1 MKQFRDRLGEAEN
14 DCCHPGINEMNLSD
28 FNILDPADGGAGDCL
43 FVCPG
48 AVSGIS
54 RSVHLARLHAG
65 WSVCDQCEW
74 RRHTEGLSDFAVDG
88 IQRVRHFR
96 RDGLERSEFGVRGP
110 WLNVLDRSLAER
122 LAEVF
127 CICLQRSW
135 NAVAEGTGAVPT
147 PDTESQR
154 EPLRSIILGHDAR
167 SFSQDL
173 FAGVSAA
180 VSRLGFPVHDAG
192 RTTAAALHEAIRRTP
207 GVLGGLLVTGA
218 GCPTAWA
225 GLDVFD
231 AAGESVPVVWKDFG
245 IRLFQTADAD
255 GAGTAETGPA
265 INRLHLDTR
274 ELPETGRRLSR
285 TSGPVSVL
293 DTETGYRRW
302 LSAWYVG
309 TSGRSL
315 VIVSDDPLVR
325 QRVEWLNELGA
336 AELVL
341 RNRQSVEPAAA
352 AIQLL
357 VADDDR
363 FFVMQ
368 DAEGRIYPADL
379 LAQRL
384 NRLLGTGFG
393 HLTVHA
399 DAVTGRV
406 WLTDTVLPT
415 AGAVRGSAVERI
427 EDVLAFAGLLLRLNV
442 GGRLLV

>member
-1 MKQFRDRLGEAEN
+1 MKQPQDQPEEAEE
-14 DCCHPGINEMNLSD
+14 DCCDPGDTLMNLSD
-28 FNILDPADGGAGDCL
+28 FNILDPADGGFGENL

-48 AVSGIS
+48 ATSGVS
-54 RSVHLARLHAG
+54 RAVHLARLHAG

-74 RRHTEGLSDFAVDG
+74 RRHTEGLSEHAVDE
-88 IQRVRHFR
+88 IQRIRHFR
-96 RDGLERSEFGVRGP
+96 REGLERSEFGVRGP
-110 WLNVLDRSLAER
+110 WLNVLDRCLAER

-127 CICLQRSW
+127 CVCLQRSCCS
-135 NAVAEGTGAVPT
+135 AAERTEVVPA
-147 PDTESQR
+147 DTESRR
-154 EPLRSIILGHDAR
+154 EPLRSIILGYDAR
-167 SFSQDL
+167 AFSQDL
-173 FAGVSAA
+173 FAGVATA

-225 GLDVFD
+225 GLDVFN

-245 IRLFQTADAD
+245 IRLFQTADENAA
-255 GAGTAETGPA
+255 GSAGTRPV
-265 INRLHLDTR
+265 ISRLQLDTR
-274 ELPETGRRLSR
+274 DLPETGRRLSR
-285 TSGPVSVL
+285 SSGTVSAL
-293 DTETGYRRW
+293 DTETSYRRW
-302 LSAWYVG
+302 LSTWYVG

-325 QRVEWLNELGA
+325 QRVQWLNDQGA

-357 VADDDR
+357 VEDDDR
-363 FFVMQ
+363 FFVIQ

-384 NRLLGTGFG
+384 NRLLGSGFG

-399 DAVTGRV
+399 DAVTGRI
-406 WLTDTVLPT
+406 WLTDTVLPA
-415 AGAVRGSAVERI
+415 AGAIRGSAAERI
-427 EDVLAFAGLLLRLNV
+427 EDVLAFGGLLLRLNV